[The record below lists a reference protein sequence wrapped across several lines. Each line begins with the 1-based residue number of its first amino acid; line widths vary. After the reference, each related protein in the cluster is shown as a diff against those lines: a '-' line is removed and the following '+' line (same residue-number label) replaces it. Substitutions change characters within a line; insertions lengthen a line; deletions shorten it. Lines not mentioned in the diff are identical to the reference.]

1 MVRSQAGGG
10 GGEWEE
16 EQEEQSEEHHARE
29 EGGVVQSLLRGSLL
43 CASFPSVNI
52 SSNQDSVAY
61 NIQHFETILENTKV

>member
-29 EGGVVQSLLRGSLL
+29 EGVVQN
-43 CASFPSVNI
+43 NI
-52 SSNQDSVAY
+52 GAKRCFRQAGG
-61 NIQHFETILENTKV
+61 EGEGALE